1 MSSFKDVYNYAI
13 DVRPVDS
20 CPINGSEWQAAAARA
35 GCNGTRGYHC
45 VPDKFHSRL
54 IEFCYNK
61 TRILV
66 PEGIRYH
73 TKSVYSN
80 IYFKNMFKKFLKKNA
95 LSNNKIE
102 NIKVKDRSSKL

>member
-1 MSSFKDVYNYAI
+1 MSSFKEQYNYAI
-13 DVRPVDS
+13 DVQPVDS
-20 CPINGSEWQAAAARA
+20 CPNNESEWQVAAART

-66 PEGIRYH
+66 PTGKVLFKLY
-73 TKSVYSN
+73 N
-80 IYFKNMFKKFLKKNA
+80 ICCFYYIIMKKIQILKK
-95 LSNNKIE
+95 S
-102 NIKVKDRSSKL
+102 